1 MQTLFDQLKSI
12 RRTLIISIVGLS
24 LWGLLSVGYVQAA
37 PAGYQENEIG
47 SIQTTER
54 YDQIQSEA
62 GGINGFDD
70 TDPRRNTAK
79 AEAKAQKLSD
89 VAKRRQAQADE
100 PLDTAKEV
108 LNNLKDDLLGD

>member
-1 MQTLFDQLKSI
+1 MQTLFNKFRGV
-12 RRTLIISIVGLS
+12 RRTLIVSIIGFS
-24 LWGLLSVGYVQAA
+24 LWGLLSVGSAQAA
-37 PAGYQENEIG
+37 STGYQENEIG
-47 SIQTTER
+47 SIQATER

-70 TDPRRNTAK
+70 TDPRRNTTR

-108 LNNLKDDLLGD
+108 LSNLKDDLLSD